1 MFDFFEK
8 TSVFN
13 KIAFDDDCHSYTM
26 NGQKTVSVTKVT
38 GSVAPPFIEKKVVL
52 QSAKK
57 QNVNPDELLLQ
68 WKRNNLI
75 SRAKGSAVH
84 KYIETTLAN
93 KVQPYPKDI
102 VFNEFAKDFK
112 KYPGLQAIMPGDPV
126 KPLYSAI
133 IPKVRQFINDI
144 EGKMHRV
151 RSELVIGSP
160 KYMVCGMIDQIF
172 YNVKSGG
179 FEIWDWKTN
188 SEFDTRSNFNL
199 EPPCGHLDKCKLT
212 EYSMQLHCYKRIF
225 EEETGIPIK
234 NLYLCW
240 FSEREPTY
248 RVFKCKDLANEAAYL
263 LQNAP
268 ALIARAEENK
278 ERLTKAFEAELLTEE
293 GRKKYGI
300 TEDRSN
306 QEVVLGPAGQN
317 LANPV
322 GGYGKAGS
330 GMEAVPTHV

>member
-1 MFDFFEK
+1 MHEFFEK

-13 KIAFDDDCHSYTM
+13 KIAFDDEWHSYTL
-26 NGQKTVSVTKVT
+26 NGTKTISVTKVT
-38 GSVAPPFIEKKVVL
+38 GAVAPPFIEKKVAWNTANKMNAE
-52 QSAKK
+52 AKK
-57 QNVNPDELLLQ
+57 VVITPDDLLLQ

-102 VFNEFAKDFK
+102 VDNEIAKDLK
-112 KYPGLQAIMPGDPV
+112 KFPRLEELIHGDPV
-126 KPLYSAI
+126 KPLYDRI
-133 IPKVRQFINDI
+133 IPMVKKFVNDI
-144 EGKMHRV
+144 EGRMFRV
-151 RSELVIGSP
+151 KSELVIGSP
-160 KYMVCGMIDQIF
+160 RYMVCGMIDQVF

-188 SEFDTRSNFNL
+188 SEFDTESRFNL

-212 EYSMQLHCYKRIF
+212 EYSLQLNCYKRIF

-248 RVFKCKDLANEAAYL
+248 RVFKCKDLANEALYL
-263 LQNAP
+263 LQNANQ
-268 ALIARAEENK
+268 LIAQADAKKTR
-278 ERLTKAFEAELLTEE
+278 LTEE
-293 GRKKYGI
+293 FDEFLKAEEAKKVANGLD
-300 TEDRSN
+300 ENRSN
-306 QEVVLGPAGQN
+306 QEVILGTAEPGV
-317 LANPV
+317 ANPV
-322 GGYGKAGS
+322 G
-330 GMEAVPTHV
+330 

>member
-8 TSVFN
+8 TSVFDN
-13 KIAFDDDCHSYTM
+13 IAFDDDWHSYTL
-26 NGQKTVSVTKVT
+26 NGTKTISVTKVT
-38 GSVAPPFIEKKVVL
+38 GSVTPPFIEKKVAWNT
-52 QSAKK
+52 AKK
-57 QNVNPDELLLQ
+57 MNDEANKVVITPDDLLLQ

-93 KVQPYPKDI
+93 KVQPYPRDI
-102 VFNEFAKDFK
+102 VNKEIAKDFK
-112 KYPGLQAIMPGDPV
+112 QFPRLRELVVGDPV
-126 KPLYSAI
+126 KPLYDRI
-133 IPKVRQFINDI
+133 TPMVDKFVNDI
-144 EGKMHRV
+144 RGKMHRV

-160 KYMVCGMIDQIF
+160 KYMVCGMIDQMF

-188 SEFDTRSNFNL
+188 SEFDTESKFNL

-212 EYSMQLHCYKRIF
+212 EYSLQLHCYKHIF

-248 RVFKCKDLANEAAYL
+248 RIFKCKDLSNEALYL
-263 LQNAP
+263 LQNANQLV
-268 ALIARAEENK
+268 AQADAK
-278 ERLTKAFEAELLTEE
+278 KKRLTKEFDDFLKAEEA
-293 GRKKYGI
+293 KKVANGPA
-300 TEDRSN
+300 ENRSN
-306 QEVVLGPAGQN
+306 QEVVLGPAVQN
-317 LANPV
+317 MANPV
-322 GGYGKAGS
+322 G
-330 GMEAVPTHV
+330 

>member
-13 KIAFDDDCHSYTM
+13 KIAFDDDWHSYTM
-26 NGQKTVSVTKVT
+26 NGKKTVSVTKVT
-38 GSVAPPFIEKKVVL
+38 GSVVPPFIEKKMVL
-52 QSAKK
+52 LSAKK
-57 QNVNPDELLLQ
+57 QGVNPDKLLLQ

-84 KYIETTLAN
+84 KYIETSLAN

-102 VFNEFAKDFK
+102 VYNEFAKDFEK
-112 KYPGLQAIMPGDPV
+112 FPALRELMPCDPV

-133 IPKVRQFINDI
+133 IPKVRQFIDDI

-188 SEFDTRSNFNL
+188 TEFDTRSDFNL
-199 EPPCGHLDKCKLT
+199 ESPCAHLDKCKLT
-212 EYSMQLHCYKRIF
+212 EYSLQLHCYKRIF

-240 FSEREPTY
+240 FSELEPTY
-248 RVFKCKDLANEAAYL
+248 KVFKCKDLANEAAYL
-263 LQNAP
+263 LQNAQM
-268 ALIARAEENK
+268 LISRAEENK
-278 ERLTKAFEAELLTEE
+278 NKLTQAFEAELLTDE
-293 GRKKYGI
+293 GRRKYGLA
-300 TEDRSN
+300 EDRSN
-306 QEVVLGPAGQN
+306 QEVVLGTAGQN
-317 LANPV
+317 LENP
-322 GGYGKAGS
+322 AG
-330 GMEAVPTHV
+330 

>member
-13 KIAFDDDCHSYTM
+13 KIAFDDDWHSYTL

-38 GSVAPPFIEKKVVL
+38 GAVTPPFIEKKVAL
-52 QSAKK
+52 QSALK
-57 QNVNPDELLLQ
+57 QKVDPDKLLLE

-84 KYIETTLAN
+84 KFIETSLAN
-93 KVQPYPKDI
+93 KVQPYPTDI
-102 VFNEFAKDFK
+102 VFTEFGKDFK
-112 KYPGLQAIMPGDPV
+112 KYPGLQAMMPGDPV
-126 KPLYSAI
+126 KPLYYGI
-133 IPKVRQFINDI
+133 IPKVKQFISDI

-151 RSELVIGSP
+151 RSELVIGSS

-188 SEFDTRSNFNL
+188 TEFDTRSDFRL
-199 EPPCGHLDKCKLT
+199 EPPCSHLDKCKLT
-212 EYSMQLHCYKRIF
+212 EYSLQLHCYKRIF

-240 FSEREPTY
+240 FSEAEPTY
-248 RVFKCKDLANEAAYL
+248 KVFKCKDLANEAAFL
-263 LQNAP
+263 LQNASQLV
-268 ALIARAEENK
+268 ANAEEK
-278 ERLTKAFEAELLTEE
+278 KTRLTKEFEAELLTEE
-293 GRKKYGI
+293 GRKKYGLAK
-300 TEDRSN
+300 DRSD
-306 QEVVLGPAGQN
+306 QEVILGGAEPSMA
-317 LANPV
+317 APV
-322 GGYGKAGS
+322 G
-330 GMEAVPTHV
+330 

>member
-13 KIAFDDDCHSYTM
+13 KIAFDDDWHSYTM
-26 NGQKTVSVTKVT
+26 DGKKTVSVTKVT
-38 GSVAPPFIEKKVVL
+38 GAVVPPFIEKKAL
-52 QSAKK
+52 LTSARK
-57 QNVNPDELLLQ
+57 QGVDPDRLLLQ
-68 WKRNNLI
+68 WKMKNLV

-84 KYIETTLAN
+84 KYIETSLAN

-102 VFNEFAKDFK
+102 VYGEFAKDFER
-112 KYPGLQAIMPGDPV
+112 YPALRALMTGDPV
-126 KPLYSAI
+126 KPLYDAI
-133 IPKVRQFINDI
+133 VPKVRQFISDI
-144 EGKMHRV
+144 EGRMHRV

-188 SEFDTRSNFNL
+188 TDFDTRSDFNL
-199 EPPCGHLDKCKLT
+199 EPPCAHLDKCKLT
-212 EYSMQLHCYKRIF
+212 EYSLQLQCYKRIF

-240 FSEREPTY
+240 FSENEPAY
-248 RVFKCKDLANEAAYL
+248 KVFRCKDLENEAGFL
-263 LQNAP
+263 LQNAQQV
-268 ALIARAEENK
+268 IMRAEENK
-278 ERLTKAFEAELLTEE
+278 KRLTREFEAELLTAE

-300 TEDRSN
+300 EEDRGN

-317 LANPV
+317 MAIPA
-322 GGYGKAGS
+322 GGYGETGS
-330 GMEAVPTHV
+330 RVEAVPSKL

>member
-13 KIAFDDDCHSYTM
+13 KIAFDDDWHSYTM

-38 GSVAPPFIEKKVVL
+38 GSVTPPFIEQKVVL
-52 QSAKK
+52 QSAMK
-57 QNVNPDELLLQ
+57 QKVDPNKLLLE

-84 KYIETTLAN
+84 KFIETSLAN

-102 VFNEFAKDFK
+102 VFNEFSKDFK
-112 KYPGLQAIMPGDPV
+112 KYPGLMEIMPGDPV
-126 KPLYSAI
+126 KPLYNGI
-133 IPKVRQFINDI
+133 IPKVKQFIADI

-188 SEFDTRSNFNL
+188 TEFDTRSDFHL
-199 EPPCGHLDKCKLT
+199 EAPCSHLDKCKLT
-212 EYSMQLHCYKRIF
+212 EYSLQLHCYKRIF

-240 FSEREPTY
+240 FSEVEPTY
-248 RVFKCKDLANEAAYL
+248 KVFKCKDLSSEAAYL
-263 LQNAP
+263 LQNAQT
-268 ALIARAEENK
+268 LIANAEEKKNC
-278 ERLTKAFEAELLTEE
+278 LTKAFEAEISTPE
-293 GRKKYGI
+293 GRKKYGL

-306 QEVVLGPAGQN
+306 QEVVLGGTEAGVGT
-317 LANPV
+317 PV
-322 GGYGKAGS
+322 
-330 GMEAVPTHV
+330 E